1 MMTQITIRPLAS
13 HDDYQKTRQIHM
25 ATWGVDAAETIPPLM
40 VHALQHNGGTAL
52 GAYDGDRLVGYVLGT
67 LGTIQTPNRIDQI
80 AAARLKMYSVIMG
93 ILPEYQSRGIG
104 TQLKLAQREAALHQG
119 IRLITWTYD
128 PLESRNGRLN
138 IGKLGAVCH
147 KYYRDFHGPMAGRNA
162 GLASDRFEVE
172 WWVTSNRVEGRVAQ
186 QRRPLSLDAIRGA
199 GAIVVNEVQF
209 DAAGLPL
216 PPLEFA
222 HSDSNLILVEIPAD
236 IQALKATDLAL
247 AKQWRQHTRQLFE
260 HYFAANFA
268 VTDFVFQ
275 PGEDG
280 RSRSFYLLTHNDS

>member
-1 MMTQITIRPLAS
+1 MTQITIRPLTD
-13 HDDYQKTRQIHM
+13 HDEYQQTRQIHM
-25 ATWGVDAAETIPPLM
+25 ATWGVDASETIPPLTM
-40 VHALQHNGGTAL
+40 HALQHNGGTLL
-52 GAYDGDRLVGYVLGT
+52 GAYADDQLIGYILGT
-67 LGTIQTPNRIDQI
+67 LGAIQSPNRIDQI

-93 ILPEYQSRGIG
+93 ILPAYQDRGIG

-138 IGKLGAVCH
+138 IGKLGAVCN
-147 KYYRDFHGPMAGRNA
+147 KYYRDFHGPMAGRNT
-162 GLASDRFEVE
+162 GLTSDRFDVE

-186 QRRPLSLDAIRGA
+186 QRRPLGLDAMRGA
-199 GAIVVNEVQF
+199 GAIVVNEAQF
-209 DAAGLPL
+209 DEAGLL
-216 PPLEFA
+216 IPPLEFA
-222 HSDSNLILVEIPAD
+222 HSDNNLLLAEIPAD
-236 IQALKATDLAL
+236 IQALKAADLAL

-275 PGEDG
+275 PGANG

>member
-1 MMTQITIRPLAS
+1 MVA
-13 HDDYQKTRQIHM
+13 
-25 ATWGVDAAETIPPLM
+25 WGVDAADTNPPLT
-40 VHALQHNGGTAL
+40 VHALQHNGATAL
-52 GAYDGDRLVGYVLGT
+52 GAYAADKLVGYILGT
-67 LGTIQTPNRIDQI
+67 LGAIQAPDRIDQI

-93 ILPEYQSRGIG
+93 ILPEYQGQGIG

-138 IGKLGAVCH
+138 IGKLGAVCN

-186 QRRPLSLDAIRGA
+186 QRRPLSLDAMRGA
-199 GAIVVNEVQF
+199 GAIVVNEAQF
-209 DAAGLPL
+209 DEGGLL
-216 PPLEFA
+216 VPPLEFA
-222 HSDSNLILVEIPAD
+222 RSDNNLLLVEIPVD
-236 IQALKATDLAL
+236 IQALKLVDLAL
-247 AKQWRQHTRQLFE
+247 ARQWRQHTRQLFE

-275 PGEDG
+275 PEDNG

>member
-1 MMTQITIRPLAS
+1 MTQITIRPLSS
-13 HDDYQKTRQIHM
+13 HDDYQQTRQIHM
-25 ATWGVDAAETIPPLM
+25 ATWGVDASATIPPLT

-52 GAYDGDRLVGYVLGT
+52 GAYDDDRLVGYVLGT
-67 LGTIQTPNRIDQI
+67 LGAIQAPNRIDQI

-93 ILPEYQSRGIG
+93 VLPEYQSQGIG

-147 KYYRDFHGPMAGRNA
+147 NYYRDFHGPMAGRNA
-162 GLASDRFEVE
+162 GLSSDRFEVE

-186 QRRPLSLDAIRGA
+186 QRRPLSLDAMLGA
-199 GAIVVNEVQF
+199 GAIVVNEAQF
-209 DAAGLPL
+209 DDNGLL
-216 PPLEFA
+216 IPPLEFA
-222 HSDSNLILVEIPAD
+222 HSDGNLLLAEIPSD
-236 IQALKATDLAL
+236 IQAIKAADMTL

-268 VTDFVFQ
+268 ITDFVFQ
-275 PGEDG
+275 AEENG

>member
-1 MMTQITIRPLAS
+1 MTQITIRPLSS
-13 HDDYQKTRQIHM
+13 HEDYQQTRQIQM
-25 ATWGVDAAETIPPLM
+25 TTWGVDVSETIPPLT

-67 LGTIQTPNRIDQI
+67 LGTIEAPNRIDQI

-93 ILPEYQSRGIG
+93 ILPDYQSQGIG
-104 TQLKLAQREAALHQG
+104 ARLKLAQREVALRQG

-147 KYYRDFHGPMAGRNA
+147 RYYRDFHGPMAGRNA

-186 QRRPLSLDAIRGA
+186 QRRPLSLDAMRGA
-199 GAIVVNEVQF
+199 GAIVINEAQF
-209 DAAGLPL
+209 DDVGLL
-216 PPLEFA
+216 IPPLDFA
-222 HSDSNLILVEIPAD
+222 HSDNNLLLAEIPAD
-236 IQALKATDLAL
+236 IQAIKAADMAL

-260 HYFAANFA
+260 HYFAANFV

-275 PGEDG
+275 PEANG